1 MENLEEIIM
10 SDKEDK
16 EIKEKAKEI
25 IYDNIIGDKENDDG
39 NKKDNDKENDKDNE
53 NDKEEKK

>member
-1 MENLEEIIM
+1 M

-25 IYDNIIGDKENDDG
+25 IYDNIIGDKENDDE
-39 NKKDNDKENDKDNE
+39 NKKDNEN
-53 NDKEEKK
+53 